1 MLVAKAF
8 QKPNPPRTKLEAQAL
23 SEAGY
28 RVHVFAWD
36 REAVFPSLENING
49 VIVHSFGLINVRRFS
64 RLGLALGGILFQ
76 IALVF
81 QTVKLITRLKQRP
94 ILHAHDINTLLPS
107 FFLRSL
113 GLSPALVYDCR
124 ELTYEVY
131 SDWFH
136 PIVGTVVRTIE
147 EHLLR
152 HVDAVITPSDAIADY
167 LRRFCKTV
175 ETIYNFPSLADIP
188 TCSKEQA
195 RLRLGLPIDAFI
207 VSSVGTIRTDC
218 RYDLLLE
225 VASLIEKEN
234 IRFLVVGDGPML
246 PMLRK
251 AAEQIPPTRLMILPP
266 VTHTKALCH
275 VFASDLTWA
284 VYQNRK
290 IPWMPWKFFESLAC
304 GVPVLV
310 ESGTY
315 RAKLV
320 EELGCGVV
328 PKTDCA
334 EDTMRAIVSLAEDKR
349 RQKRLSAAA
358 KNAAL
363 ARNLNWEAMS
373 RKLVSVY
380 DRLREPTEYR
390 ASPSASILVVQ
401 GDTSQCSAGCH
412 SRPEKGQQ
420 AACSAAEFCNSSEIT
435 IWPDFI

>member
-8 QKPNPPRTKLEAQAL
+8 QKPNPPRTKHEAQAL
-23 SEAGY
+23 FDAGY
-28 RVHVFAWD
+28 RVYVFAWD
-36 REAVFPSLENING
+36 REAVFPSLENVNG
-49 VIVHSFGLINVRRFS
+49 VIVQSFGLINVRRFS
-64 RLGLALGGILFQ
+64 RFGLALGGILFQ

-107 FFLRSL
+107 YFLRSL

-136 PIVGTVVRTIE
+136 PIVGAVVRTIE
-147 EHLLR
+147 EALLR
-152 HVDAVITPSDAIADY
+152 HVDAVITPSDAIAGY
-167 LRRFCKTV
+167 LRRFCQTV
-175 ETIYNFPSLADIP
+175 ETIYNFPRLTDIP
-188 TCSKEQA
+188 ACSKVQA
-195 RLRLGLPIDAFI
+195 RLRLGLPVNAFI
-207 VSSVGTIRTDC
+207 VSSVGTVRTDC
-218 RYDLLLE
+218 RYDLLID
-225 VASLIEKEN
+225 VASLVEREN

-246 PMLRK
+246 QTLKR
-251 AAEQIPPTRLMILPP
+251 AAEQIPAARLTILPP
-266 VTHTKALCH
+266 VTHAQALCH

-284 VYQNRK
+284 VYQNRR

-328 PKTDCA
+328 PKTDSA
-334 EDTMRAIVSLAEDKR
+334 EDTMRTIVSLAEDKR

-380 DRLREPTEYR
+380 DRMRESTE
-390 ASPSASILVVQ
+390 
-401 GDTSQCSAGCH
+401 H
-412 SRPEKGQQ
+412 
-420 AACSAAEFCNSSEIT
+420 
-435 IWPDFI
+435 

>member
-8 QKPNPPRTKLEAQAL
+8 QKPNPPRTKHEAQAL
-23 SEAGY
+23 FDAGY
-28 RVHVFAWD
+28 RVYVFAWD
-36 REAVFPSLENING
+36 REAIFPSLENVNG
-49 VIVHSFGLINVRRFS
+49 AIVQSFSLINVRRFS
-64 RLGLALGGILFQ
+64 RFGLALGGILFQ

-107 FFLRSL
+107 FFLKSL
-113 GLSPALVYDCR
+113 GLSRALVYDCR

-136 PIVGTVVRTIE
+136 PIVGAVVRTIE

-152 HVDAVITPSDAIADY
+152 HVDAVITPSDAIASY
-167 LRRFCKTV
+167 LRRFCQTV
-175 ETIYNFPSLADIP
+175 ETIYNFPSLVDIP
-188 TCSKEQA
+188 ACSKEQA
-195 RLRLGLPIDAFI
+195 RLRLGLPVNAFI

-246 PMLRK
+246 PMLKR
-251 AAEQIPPTRLMILPP
+251 AAEQIPATRLMILPP

-284 VYQNRK
+284 VYKNRK

-310 ESGTY
+310 ESGTR
-315 RAKLV
+315 RAELV

-328 PKTDCA
+328 PKTDGV
-334 EDTMRAIVSLAEDKR
+334 EDTMRTIVSLAEDKR
-349 RQKRLSAAA
+349 RQRHLSAAA

-363 ARNLNWEAMS
+363 AHDLNWEAMS
-373 RKLVSVY
+373 RKLIAIY
-380 DRLREPTEYR
+380 DRLRKPAEHR
-390 ASPSASILVVQ
+390 VSPSLS
-401 GDTSQCSAGCH
+401 G
-412 SRPEKGQQ
+412 
-420 AACSAAEFCNSSEIT
+420 
-435 IWPDFI
+435 